1 MNELTTKPF
10 ADATHEAAMQIA
22 RRSFLRR
29 GAGVSLAAITLG
41 LLEGSD
47 RARGKVAHASGGSGA
62 NPLGESPA
70 LGLPGLPHHAPRA
83 KNVIFLTQSGGPSQI
98 ELFDHKPDLM
108 QWAGKELPESVRQ
121 GQRLTTMTANQ
132 KQLVMPSRTS
142 FGQYGQSGATIG
154 EWLPHH
160 AKVVDDLCFVKS
172 MVTDEINHAP
182 AMTKYLTGHPIP
194 GRPSLGAWTSYG
206 LGSENRD
213 LPDYLVLISK
223 MKRPSDQPLYDHYW
237 GSGFLPSRYQ
247 GVKLRNAKDPVLYL
261 RDPDGMPRELR
272 RGMLDGLGELNEMRL
287 AQTGDP
293 EIETRIRQYEMAW
306 RMQTSVPELTDL
318 SDEPES
324 TFELYGADSRRPGSY
339 AANCIL
345 ARRLIERGV
354 RFVQLFHPDWDHHS
368 RLSSWCVA
376 RCRDTDQ
383 ASAALVTDLKQRG
396 LLDETLVLWGGEF
409 GRGVAGQG
417 QWDSPEGGRDHHPR
431 CFTMWMAGGG
441 VQPGMTFGSTDEF
454 SYNVAENPVH
464 VRDLHATILHQLGVD
479 HERFTHRFQGL
490 DFKLTGVEAA
500 RVVKEILA

>member
-1 MNELTTKPF
+1 MNDHYANDWHPI
-10 ADATHEAAMQIA
+10 DQNRPRQIA
-22 RRSFLRR
+22 RRAFLSQ
-29 GAGVSLAAITLG
+29 GVGVSL
-41 LLEGSD
+41 
-47 RARGKVAHASGGSGA
+47 GA
-62 NPLGESPA
+62 MA
-70 LGLPGLPHHAPRA
+70 LGMLQRSASAEVTTRGLPDLPHHQAKA

-98 ELFDHKPDLM
+98 ELFDEKPNLM
-108 QWAGKELPESVRQ
+108 QWAGKELPDSIRQ

-132 KQLVMPSRTS
+132 KQLVMPAQTKFQR
-142 FGQYGQSGATIG
+142 YGQSGATIS
-154 EWLPHH
+154 EWLPHLTNV
-160 AKVVDDLCFVKS
+160 ADDLCFVKS

-182 AMTKYLTGHPIP
+182 AMTKFLTGNQIP

-206 LGSENRD
+206 LGSENEN

-247 GVKLRNAKDPVLYL
+247 GVKLRNAKEPVLYL
-261 RDPDGMPRELR
+261 RDPDGLPRQVR
-272 RGMLDGLGELNEMRL
+272 RKMLDGIGELNQMRL
-287 AQTGDP
+287 EETGDP

-306 RMQTSVPELTDL
+306 RMQTSVPDLNDL

-324 TFELYGADSRRPGSY
+324 VFELYGEDSRRPGSY

-345 ARRLIERGV
+345 ARRMIERGV

-368 RLSSWCVA
+368 RLSSWCTA

-383 ASAALVTDLKQRG
+383 ASAALVTDLKRRG

-417 QWDSPEGGRDHHPR
+417 KWDSPEAGRDHHPR
-431 CFTMWMAGGG
+431 CFTMWLAGGG
-441 VQPGMTFGSTDEF
+441 IQPGQTYGATDDF
-454 SYNVAENPVH
+454 SYNAIENPVH
-464 VRDLHATILHQLGVD
+464 VRDLHATILHLLGID

-490 DFKLTGVEAA
+490 DFRLTGVEEAS
-500 RVVKEILA
+500 VVKDILA